1 MEALRRLQAE
11 LKVPK
16 GQWNEFGKY
25 KYRSCEDI
33 LEAVKPLLQGALL
46 TISDEIVMVGQRYYV
61 QATATIKDGDKAEV
75 AKAYAREEE
84 VKKGMDAAQITGAA
98 SSYARK
104 YALAGL
110 LLLDDTPDADTK
122 DNRGTPEKGKR
133 IGGHQDGPPPPPPP
147 PNPEDG
153 DGGDGRDRG
162 ITKKQRAMLF
172 AKMKEQH
179 LNTGQSRE
187 FYHFVE
193 PTTRD
198 EASIFIDSFDAL
210 FSQWKLSRENQ
221 EVPSEKP

>member
-1 MEALRRLQAE
+1 MEALRRIQAE
-11 LKVPK
+11 LKAPK
-16 GQWNEFGKY
+16 SQWNEFGGY
-25 KYRSCEDI
+25 RYRSCEDI
-33 LEAVKPLLQGALL
+33 LEAVKPLLQGSLL

-61 QATATIKDGDKAEV
+61 QATATIKDGDKVEV

-84 VKKGMDAAQITGAA
+84 VKKGLDAAQITGAA

-110 LLLDDTPDADTK
+110 LLLDDTQDADTQ

-133 IGGHQDGPPPPPPP
+133 TGGHQGGPPPPPPP

-153 DGGDGRDRG
+153 DRG
-162 ITKKQRAMLF
+162 ITKRQRAMLF

-198 EASIFIDSFDAL
+198 EASIFIDNFDAL

-221 EVPSEKP
+221 EVPSEEP

>member
-11 LKVPK
+11 LKAPK
-16 GQWNEFGKY
+16 SQWNEFGKY

-84 VKKGMDAAQITGAA
+84 VKKGMYAAQITGAA

-133 IGGHQDGPPPPPPP
+133 TGGHQDGPPPPPPP

-153 DGGDGRDRG
+153 DRG

-172 AKMKEQH
+172 ARMKEQR
-179 LNTGQSRE
+179 LNVEQSRE

-198 EASIFIDSFDAL
+198 EASIFIGSFDAL

-221 EVPSEKP
+221 EVSNEKS

>member
-11 LKVPK
+11 LKAPK
-16 GQWNEFGKY
+16 SQWNEFGKY

-84 VKKGMDAAQITGAA
+84 ARKGLDAAQITGAA

-133 IGGHQDGPPPPPPP
+133 TGGHQDGPPPPPPP

-153 DGGDGRDRG
+153 DGGDRG

-172 AKMKEQH
+172 AKMEEQH

-198 EASIFIDSFDAL
+198 EASIFIDNFDAL

-221 EVPSEKP
+221 EVPSEEP